1 MKREKII
8 AQLVFCD
15 HAQGYKVRFDDE
27 SYEQFD
33 TFTLSQKILDGTI
46 EITNAKPIKFGGEYS
61 HNYILRGLGIRLKDL
76 PEIKLSEM
84 HEGGF

>member
-1 MKREKII
+1 MKRGKII
-8 AQLVFCD
+8 AQLIFCN

-27 SYEQFD
+27 SCEQFD

-76 PEIKLSEM
+76 PKIKLSESLLTI
-84 HEGGF
+84 